1 MQRRIAQE
9 RVPTIRV
16 NLRKRTNASGSS
28 SFVVEKPDVSRV
40 NPGTGCRLIAVY
52 HCEQLL
58 TSVFYPCFS
67 ESVREVVHK
76 LK

>member
-9 RVPTIRV
+9 RVPSRQP
-16 NLRKRTNASGSS
+16 KEAYNASGSS

-52 HCEQLL
+52 RCEQLL